1 MKRRA
6 APSCYVQ
13 QRGHAAPSGP
23 LGGAQ
28 VMMTDHINKLE
39 KLQRLLSNALN
50 KELEDRDRTDSPASP
65 LLSASSPTSP
75 PRGAS
80 PGLRRW
86 SDSPRGDSSP
96 AADAARL
103 MAVGS

>member
-6 APSCYVQ
+6 APSCCVQ

-50 KELEDRDRTDSPASP
+50 KELEYGDRGDSPASP
-65 LLSASSPTSP
+65 LRTASCPPAPRRGDSP
-75 PRGAS
+75 P
-80 PGLRRW
+80 LRRR
-86 SDSPRGDSSP
+86 SDSPRGDSP
-96 AADAARL
+96 RAADAPRL

>member
-1 MKRRA
+1 
-6 APSCYVQ
+6 
-13 QRGHAAPSGP
+13 
-23 LGGAQ
+23 
-28 VMMTDHINKLE
+28 MTDHINKLE

-80 PGLRRW
+80 PRLRRW